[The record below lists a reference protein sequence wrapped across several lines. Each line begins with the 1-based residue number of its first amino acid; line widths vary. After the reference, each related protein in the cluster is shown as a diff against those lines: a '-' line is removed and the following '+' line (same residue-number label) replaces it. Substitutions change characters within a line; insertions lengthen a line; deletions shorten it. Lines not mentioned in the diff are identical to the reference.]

1 METQMRII
9 DNMALAQKKAKEDAQ
24 RKAAEEIQ
32 RRESLKKK

>member
-9 DNMALAQKKAKEDAQ
+9 DNMALAQKKATEDAQ

-32 RRESLKKK
+32 RREALKKK